1 MSQVIEFVEF
11 DVPPER
17 EAEFVTRRAQ
27 ADVALRRFSG
37 FMGSELLALQNGGWV
52 LLVRWISL
60 EAVQAAQQIT
70 LASPGLREINDW
82 VALARQVK
90 RFDTGVQRHLHVRSN
105 EPNE

>member
-1 MSQVIEFVEF
+1 
-11 DVPPER
+11 
-17 EAEFVTRRAQ
+17 
-27 ADVALRRFSG
+27 
-37 FMGSELLALQNGGWV
+37 MGSELLALQNGGWV